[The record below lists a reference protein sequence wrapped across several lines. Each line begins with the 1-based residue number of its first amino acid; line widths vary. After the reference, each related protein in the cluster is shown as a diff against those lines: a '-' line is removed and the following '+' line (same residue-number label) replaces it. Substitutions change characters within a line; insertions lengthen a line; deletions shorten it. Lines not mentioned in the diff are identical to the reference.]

1 MEYKGI
7 IVENVYKSF
16 GKETV
21 LEDVSLSIPPGEIAG
36 VVGNNGSGKTVLM
49 KCICGFLRPD
59 KGSVTVNGIRVGR
72 DRDFPPS
79 LGIIIETPG
88 FIPNMSGYRNLKTL
102 ASLRGLIGKREIMA
116 ALDRLGLPRQF
127 GIGNFAATR
136 AVLAQS
142 WASLSEIKF
151 VCPKLNLQLP
161 KPKEGQAPGE
171 AYLDLLR
178 SLLKTVGP
186 LAGVFAVTC
195 ALIFSVHRYTDLD
208 AARAGVLAQ
217 QEILAQAM
225 PQAAVGAET
234 PYHANGALSITAGY
248 SEEGLLLGYCIE
260 VQSQGFGGPIT
271 MTVGVDLNGAVT
283 GVAVNSH
290 SETNRE
296 GTEAMTPEALE
307 RYVGRS
313 GTIRSSGNNSVD
325 SVSGAT
331 ATSKAI
337 TAGVNRALHI
347 VANLSTEGEVQYEN
361 TQ

>member
-1 MEYKGI
+1 MFGI
-7 IVENVYKSF
+7 
-16 GKETV
+16 GCGLLTV
-21 LEDVSLSIPPGEIAG
+21 LLRTSSPYPEG
-36 VVGNNGSGKTVLM
+36 VGWAILTMNCMVWL
-49 KCICGFLRPD
+49 
-59 KGSVTVNGIRVGR
+59 
-72 DRDFPPS
+72 
-79 LGIIIETPG
+79 
-88 FIPNMSGYRNLKTL
+88 
-102 ASLRGLIGKREIMA
+102 
-116 ALDRLGLPRQF
+116 LDRLGLPRQF

-186 LAGVFAVTC
+186 LAGVFAVIC
-195 ALIFSVHRYTDLD
+195 VLIFSVHRYTDLD

-283 GVAVNSH
+283 GVAINSH
-290 SETNRE
+290 SETNRV